1 MMSRYIPN
9 RYIPNRYMPNR
20 CIPSRDRKGA
30 LGLRSERSL
39 TVATRYVASSNAQ
52 GATCATELP

>member
-1 MMSRYIPN
+1 MMS